1 MKKILIV
8 NNNMN
13 IGGIQKALLNLLCE
27 IGKNYDVTL
36 LLFCKTGGL
45 ADKIP
50 ENIKVIE
57 GNVFLKILGMSHA
70 EAKQCGFVTFFLRSV
85 FAVLT
90 RIFKT
95 KFTFNILSRMFKLN
109 EEFDCAISYM
119 QNSAET
125 YFYGGCAEFVLNG
138 AKSKNKVCFIHC
150 DFLNYGGNTKYNRE
164 ILKKFNKIAVVS
176 NSVGK
181 RLLTAVPSLEDK
193 VYTVHNCVN
202 FCEIERL
209 KDEYEPK
216 IKKDCISLF
225 TASRISEE
233 KGILRMFPIF
243 DSIRKK
249 GINFMWYIA
258 GDGAQKAEAETLCE
272 KCGLTKNVVFLG
284 NLTNPY
290 PYFYKTDIVLVP
302 SYNEAAPMVFN
313 EAEVLGTYIFTT
325 DTASAKEMVGDKNIG
340 FVCGNTDAEIEKNLF
355 NVLNNFESVK
365 IKPQRCCNALALKE
379 FGEIIK

>member
-27 IGKNYDVTL
+27 VGKDYGVTL
-36 LLFCKTGGL
+36 MLFCKTGGL
-45 ADKIP
+45 LDNVP

-70 EAKQCGFVTFFLRSV
+70 EAKKCGFFAFFLRSV
-85 FAVLT
+85 FTVLT

-164 ILKKFNKIAVVS
+164 ILKKFN
-176 NSVGK
+176 NH
-181 RLLTAVPSLEDK
+181 LLQ
-193 VYTVHNCVN
+193 N
-202 FCEIERL
+202 
-209 KDEYEPK
+209 
-216 IKKDCISLF
+216 
-225 TASRISEE
+225 
-233 KGILRMFPIF
+233 
-243 DSIRKK
+243 IR
-249 GINFMWYIA
+249 
-258 GDGAQKAEAETLCE
+258 
-272 KCGLTKNVVFLG
+272 
-284 NLTNPY
+284 
-290 PYFYKTDIVLVP
+290 
-302 SYNEAAPMVFN
+302 
-313 EAEVLGTYIFTT
+313 
-325 DTASAKEMVGDKNIG
+325 
-340 FVCGNTDAEIEKNLF
+340 
-355 NVLNNFESVK
+355 
-365 IKPQRCCNALALKE
+365 
-379 FGEIIK
+379 